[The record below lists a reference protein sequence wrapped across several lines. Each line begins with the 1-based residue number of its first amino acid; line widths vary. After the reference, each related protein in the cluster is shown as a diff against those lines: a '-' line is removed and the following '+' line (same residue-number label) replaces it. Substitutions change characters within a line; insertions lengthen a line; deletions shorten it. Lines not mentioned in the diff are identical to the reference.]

1 MIERWGEYTQ
11 PELVWKGIPGF
22 FDFKNVYDR
31 VAESA
36 QDGQVFV
43 EVGCLLGRSACY
55 LGERIQARKKKVTL
69 ICVDAWPS
77 TYHWGPEKNT
87 KIEAP
92 FETFL
97 ANVRQSGLTEIIFPI
112 RAKSVRAAASIVRDN
127 LDFVFIDAEHD
138 YESCRDDIAAWL
150 PKVRDGGTIAGHDYD
165 DTFPGVVQAVNG
177 AFGKVNVVKDGRC
190 WICPVKK

>member
-11 PELVWKGIPGF
+11 PELVWKSIPGF
-22 FDFKNVYDR
+22 FDFRNVYDR

-36 QDGQVFV
+36 RDGQVFV

-55 LGERIQARKKKVTL
+55 LGERLQALKKKATL
-69 ICVDAWPS
+69 ICVDSWPS
-77 TYHWGPEKNT
+77 TYLWGNEKNT
-87 KIEAP
+87 KVEAP

-112 RAKSVRAAASIVRDN
+112 RAKSVRAAAFIVRDN

-138 YESCRDDIAAWL
+138 YESCRDDIAAWKL
-150 PKVRDGGTIAGHDYD
+150 KVRKGGTLAGHDYD
-165 DTFPGVVQAVNG
+165 GTFPGVVRAVNE
-177 AFGKVNVVKDGRC
+177 AFGKPNVTVDGRS
-190 WICPVKK
+190 WIVPVK